1 MDNDDKKILKLIN
14 KEKPPE
20 DNTPGVTPNDLI
32 KESVDKYDDIIIV
45 GWKDDHF
52 KISWSEGYS
61 PEEVYVQLELAKVR
75 LLDKLYQF

>member
-20 DNTPGVTPNDLI
+20 ETPGVTPNDLI

-61 PEEVYVQLELAKVR
+61 PEEVYVQLELAKTR

>member
-1 MDNDDKKILKLIN
+1 MDDDKKIIKLVT

-20 DNTPGVTPNDLI
+20 DEPGVTPNDLI

-52 KISWSEGYS
+52 KISWSEGYT
-61 PEEVYVQLELAKVR
+61 PDEVYVQLELAKAR